1 MYPAAVMN
9 SQTRWL
15 QVGLI
20 AVLLACVACSGDND
34 NSHTTATTFVSPPLR
49 QVLRAETRPATQTA
63 AKPDDPKLQV
73 DSAKPLLI
81 FNLPNGKTF
90 REGEEVVIDFSLA
103 NAKLKGDGGDFRVRY
118 IVDDDEMKWI
128 ERWEQVVLTG
138 WVPGKHTIRIE
149 LVGPDG
155 WPYRNG
161 DYNVVTRE
169 LTVVK

>member
-1 MYPAAVMN
+1 MN
-9 SQTRWL
+9 PQKQRL
-15 QVGLI
+15 QPGLI
-20 AVLLACVACSGDND
+20 ALLLACVACSGNND
-34 NSHTTATTFVSPPLR
+34 NSHTTATTFVSPPRR

-73 DSAKPLLI
+73 DPDKPLLI
-81 FNLPNGKTF
+81 FNLPNGKTV

-138 WVPGKHTIRIE
+138 WVPGEHTIRIE
-149 LVGPDG
+149 LVGPDD

-169 LTVVK
+169 ITVVK

>member
-1 MYPAAVMN
+1 MN
-9 SQTRWL
+9 SQKRWL
-15 QVGLI
+15 HVGVI
-20 AVLLACVACSGDND
+20 GVLLACVACSGDND
-34 NSHTTATTFVSPPLR
+34 NSHTTATTLVSPPVR
-49 QVLRAETRPATQTA
+49 QVLRAETRPAIQTV

-73 DSAKPLLI
+73 DPDKPLLI

-103 NAKLKGDGGDFRVRY
+103 NAKLKGDGGEFRVRY

-138 WVPGKHTIRIE
+138 WVPGQHTIRIE

-169 LTVVK
+169 LTVVTPG